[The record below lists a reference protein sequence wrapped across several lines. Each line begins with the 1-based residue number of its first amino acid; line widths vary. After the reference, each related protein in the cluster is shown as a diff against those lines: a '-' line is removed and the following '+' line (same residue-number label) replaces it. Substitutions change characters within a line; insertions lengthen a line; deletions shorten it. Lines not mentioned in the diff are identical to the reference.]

1 MLRALQAPPEDSS
14 AGTLT
19 VEELSPDCYEI
30 FYIPSEER
38 LAYASAI
45 SEVVEQRAKL
55 ISVDGQKN
63 LLSVYPIKTRAS
75 SLSHILEPKYPQIQ
89 RITLE
94 HSQLTETAIDLIKE
108 VSETGADGEEDDETL
123 TLERAVTFA
132 LEELPSCFVKS
143 YDFGLGLTQAYR
155 FIVHAVEDLSD
166 CTEIVF
172 SELHQTGIDE
182 ENQAF
187 YISTEDLSSLRK
199 TIDRINNNSQTA
211 ARSMNDGTTRNF
223 LAEKIGEPTIA
234 VKVGRSHLRQRFTTL
249 LSEGEDPLSSDEQE
263 IVLNLITKNTRAISR
278 ALPEQLAT
286 LQRDMQFVELDRL
299 IECYEAMSKKK
310 LREDKWQAFLNEN
323 PFILNL
329 AFGYPVIKVGS
340 QVSVGGRKLSGAGD
354 KVADFLVK
362 NSMTNNA
369 AIVEIKKPNTKLLND
384 KAYRADVY
392 TPSRELAGSVNQA
405 LDQKSHF
412 EQEIAQLTKNS
423 EEHELESF
431 SVHCCLIIGTMPSGN
446 HQRKSFELFR
456 GNSKDVHIVTFDELL
471 EKLKQLREFLTP
483 PTGQGES

>member
-1 MLRALQAPPEDSS
+1 
-14 AGTLT
+14 
-19 VEELSPDCYEI
+19 
-30 FYIPSEER
+30 
-38 LAYASAI
+38 
-45 SEVVEQRAKL
+45 
-55 ISVDGQKN
+55 
-63 LLSVYPIKTRAS
+63 
-75 SLSHILEPKYPQIQ
+75 
-89 RITLE
+89 
-94 HSQLTETAIDLIKE
+94 
-108 VSETGADGEEDDETL
+108 
-123 TLERAVTFA
+123 
-132 LEELPSCFVKS
+132 
-143 YDFGLGLTQAYR
+143 
-155 FIVHAVEDLSD
+155 
-166 CTEIVF
+166 
-172 SELHQTGIDE
+172 
-182 ENQAF
+182 
-187 YISTEDLSSLRK
+187 
-199 TIDRINNNSQTA
+199 
-211 ARSMNDGTTRNF
+211 MNDGTTRNF

-249 LSEGEDPLSSDEQE
+249 LSEGADPLSSDEQE
-263 IVLNLITKNTRAISR
+263 IVLNLITKNTGAISR

-340 QVSVGGRKLSGAGD
+340 QVSVGGRNLSGVGD

-384 KAYRADVY
+384 NAYRADVY

-405 LDQKSHF
+405 LDQKYHF